1 MCMISRVESKMYNK
15 VVNLTKKNQTHVY
28 GELVVTSGER
38 EAGRGSTEVGY

>member
-1 MCMISRVESKMYNK
+1 MISRVESKMYNK

-28 GELVVTSGER
+28 GKLVVTSGER